1 MAEFVA
7 SKAVKMMIKKKKT
20 IDESTVLILGITFKE
35 NCPDIRNTKVVDV
48 YRKVKEYGINVVI
61 YDPWADAHEV
71 WKEYGVPILTE
82 LPSSLFDAVIVA
94 VAHREFLQMDVKNL
108 LNKQGMLFDLKASL
122 DRSIV
127 DARL

>member
-1 MAEFVA
+1 MCIE
-7 SKAVKMMIKKKKT
+7 KW
-20 IDESTVLILGITFKE
+20 
-35 NCPDIRNTKVVDV
+35 
-48 YRKVKEYGINVVI
+48 KEYGINVVI

-82 LPSSLFDAVIVA
+82 LPSNLFDAVIVA

>member
-1 MAEFVA
+1 M
-7 SKAVKMMIKKKKT
+7 
-20 IDESTVLILGITFKE
+20 
-35 NCPDIRNTKVVDV
+35 
-48 YRKVKEYGINVVI
+48 

-82 LPSSLFDAVIVA
+82 LPSNLFDAVIVA